1 MPCPIGGRCYFM
13 DKKMSKKTEK
23 PKPLNGC
30 YRLDECLFDNEL
42 GQLYHAHD
50 VRHSRN
56 TPGSHVLIH
65 LFPADAIS
73 YHALSTT
80 FKRLKNKI
88 KKLNHPVLNVLD
100 YGWDDSGAYFIM
112 ETPDSWSMNV
122 LPKLC
127 GQPGNLHRQAIQISN
142 ALRTSGHINHGL
154 IPQAFLVIPG
164 GIRLLG
170 TALTEFFQKT
180 QPQNQLLPAA
190 FTDHSRRRAKFIP
203 VALGMSVLGGIAVAG
218 GSYFYNSTRES
229 VSAKSTATELSTSLS
244 SAEIIPD
251 ETSPSHTTADPVTII
266 AKADI
271 PQIDES
277 IIPEMTEPE
286 PAKKNIEVTE
296 KQGKTAQQTPVAAP
310 NNPAETIPEP
320 TEPITRTQATE
331 TAKPEPAEARS
342 VKTEPVEP
350 ELAKTK
356 PTEAESAKTELTEPK
371 STEAESA
378 KTASTEPEK
387 STEDS
392 DKKPATRQH
401 QPKINPAKLTA
412 NGMNQTELIER
423 AYAAI
428 ENGSLSEH
436 PGSGSV
442 YYIRLLK
449 RIAPRHLQIHRL
461 SREVVSAYHVKA
473 RAALQEKDKHK
484 ARHHLWMAGRL
495 IEEFKLTQMRQAQLI
510 LERRSKE

>member
-1 MPCPIGGRCYFM
+1 
-13 DKKMSKKTEK
+13 MSKKTEK

-50 VRHSRN
+50 IRHSRN

-65 LFPADAIS
+65 LFPAGTIS
-73 YHALSTT
+73 YHAVPST
-80 FKRLKNKI
+80 FKHLKKTI
-88 KKLNHPVLNVLD
+88 KEINSPILKVLD
-100 YGWDDSGAYFIM
+100 YGWDDHGAYFIM

-122 LPKLC
+122 LPELC

-180 QPQNQLLPAA
+180 QLQSQLLPP
-190 FTDHSRRRAKFIP
+190 SSSEPSWRQKLIP
-203 VALGMSVLGGIAVAG
+203 VTLGMSVLGGIAAAG
-218 GSYFYNSTRES
+218 SSYFYDPTVEL
-229 VSAKSTATELSTSLS
+229 APAGSTATGLPSPPPATGVV
-244 SAEIIPD
+244 PD
-251 ETSPSHTTADPVTII
+251 ETSLSHTAADPVTII

-271 PQIDES
+271 PQVDES

-286 PAKKNIEVTE
+286 PKPAKKNIEVTE
-296 KQGKTAQQTPVAAP
+296 EQEQGKTAQQAPVAEL
-310 NNPAETIPEP
+310 NNPVETIPEP
-320 TEPITRTQATE
+320 TEPITRTRAIE
-331 TAKPEPAEARS
+331 AAKPKSTQARS
-342 VKTEPVEP
+342 VKPEPVEP

-356 PTEAESAKTELTEPK
+356 TAAEPEEVEPTKTEPEGAEP
-371 STEAESA
+371 A

-449 RIAPRHLQIHRL
+449 RIAPKHLQIHRL

-473 RAALQEKDKHK
+473 RTALQEKDKHK
-484 ARHHLWMAGRL
+484 ARHHLWMARRL
-495 IEEFKLTQMRQAQLI
+495 IKEFKLTQMRKAQLV